1 MNLADDLRL
10 LRQIRTQYKHAVIEW
25 TAHLYTD
32 HPRTMKG
39 ISGRALKDL
48 IYSDQSIET
57 IVKIIESFNTKKK
70 KKK

>member
-1 MNLADDLRL
+1 MNLADDLRI

-39 ISGRALKDL
+39 ISGRELKDL
-48 IYSDQSIET
+48 IYSDQPIEN
-57 IVKIIESFNTKKK
+57 IVQIIESFNPKKK
-70 KKK
+70 K